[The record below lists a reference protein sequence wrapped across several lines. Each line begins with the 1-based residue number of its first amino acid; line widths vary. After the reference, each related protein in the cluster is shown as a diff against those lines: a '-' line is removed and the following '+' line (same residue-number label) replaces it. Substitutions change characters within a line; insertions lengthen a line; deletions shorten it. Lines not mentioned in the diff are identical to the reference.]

1 MMRRLRKGLLPQQSF
16 FLFGPRGTG
25 KSTWVAQ
32 VLPNAVH
39 LDLLRQ
45 DLWREL
51 DARPERLRAI
61 LEANPGADWVVVDE
75 IQKIPAL
82 LDEIH
87 RAIESEPARKWA
99 LTGSS
104 ARKLKRG
111 AVNLLGGRA
120 LKREMH
126 PYLACELGA
135 EFRLDEALHHGLV
148 PLVREAAD
156 PSQTLST
163 YAGMVLREEV
173 QAEGLVRNLSAY
185 SRFLETL
192 SFSQGAVLNLSNVAR
207 ECGVDRK
214 TLDGYL
220 SVTEDLL
227 LAHRLPVFARRAR
240 RELSAHAKLY
250 LFDAGVFRSLRPRG
264 PLDSPE
270 EIDGQALESL
280 VFQHLRAWVGLR
292 GHRESLHFWRTRTG
306 IEVDFV
312 VYGES
317 TFLALEV
324 KNSGRIQTADLRGLR
339 AFRDD
344 YPEATCVLLHR
355 GSERRVENG
364 ILCQPVDEFLRGVDP
379 SRELGVSEIA
389 P

>member
-1 MMRRLRKGLLPQQSF
+1 MSRLRSGFPPQQSF

-25 KSTWVAQ
+25 KSTWVSQA
-32 VLPNAVH
+32 LPNALHV
-39 LDLLRQ
+39 DLLRQ

-51 DARPERLRAI
+51 DARPERLRDHLA
-61 LEANPGADWVVVDE
+61 ANPDKEWIFVDE

-87 RAIESEPARKWA
+87 RAMESHPHRKWA

-120 LKREMH
+120 LRLEMH
-126 PYLACELGA
+126 PYLAHELGHD
-135 EFRLDEALHHGLV
+135 FDLVKALRNGMI
-148 PLVREAAD
+148 PLVWESQD
-156 PSQTLST
+156 PDATLAT
-163 YAGMVLREEV
+163 YAGMILREEV

-192 SFSQGAVLNLSNVAR
+192 SFSQGSVLNLSNVSR

-227 LAHRLPVFARRAR
+227 LCHRLPVFAKRAR
-240 RELSAHAKLY
+240 RELSSHAKLY
-250 LFDAGVFRSLRPRG
+250 LFDAGVFRSLRPKG

-280 VFQHLRAWVGLR
+280 VFQHLRTWVGQR
-292 GHRESLHFWRTRTG
+292 GHQESLHFWRTRTG
-306 IEVDFV
+306 TEVDFV

-317 TFLALEV
+317 TFLDLEV
-324 KNSGRIQTADLRGLR
+324 KNSGRIQNADLRGLR
-339 AFRDD
+339 AFQDD
-344 YPEATCVLLHR
+344 YPQAQCALLYR
-355 GSERRVENG
+355 GHERRMENG
-364 ILCQPVDEFLRGVDP
+364 ILCLPVEDFLRKVDP
-379 SRELGVSEIA
+379 RSELLLA
-389 P
+389 TK

>member
-1 MMRRLRKGLLPQQSF
+1 MRRVRKGDVPQQSF

-25 KSTWVAQ
+25 KSTWVSQ
-32 VLPNAVH
+32 VLPEALH

-61 LEANPGADWVVVDE
+61 LEAHPRAEWVVVDE

-87 RAIESEPARKWA
+87 RDLESNSARKWA

-104 ARKLKRG
+104 ARKLRRE

-120 LKREMH
+120 LRREMH
-126 PYLACELGA
+126 PYLACELGD
-135 EFRLDEALHHGLV
+135 EFRLEDALRLGLV
-148 PLVREAAD
+148 PLVREAKD
-156 PSQTLST
+156 PAGTLAT

-173 QAEGLVRNLSAY
+173 QAEGFVRNLSGY

-192 SFSQGAVLNLSNVAR
+192 SFSQGSVLNLSNVAR

-227 LAHRLPVFARRAR
+227 LAHRLPVFTRRAR

-270 EIDGQALESL
+270 EIDGQSLETL
-280 VFQHLRAWVGLR
+280 VFQHLRSWVGLR
-292 GHRESLHFWRTRTG
+292 GQGESLHFWRTRTG
-306 IEVDFV
+306 LEVDFV

-324 KNSGRIQTADLRGLR
+324 KNSGRVQAADLRGLR
-339 AFRDD
+339 AFQAD
-344 YPEATCVLLHR
+344 YPEATCILLHR
-355 GSERRVENG
+355 GSEGSVEHG
-364 ILCQPVDEFLRGVDP
+364 ILCQPVEEFLRSVDP
-379 SRELGVSEIA
+379 DRPLGEV
-389 P
+389 

>member
-1 MMRRLRKGLLPQQSF
+1 MRRFRTGFAPTQSF

-25 KSTWVAQ
+25 KSTWIRQA
-32 VLPNAVH
+32 LPDALH

-51 DARPERLRAI
+51 DARPERLRDHLQAHPNKEWI
-61 LEANPGADWVVVDE
+61 VIDE

-87 RAIESEPARKWA
+87 HAMEADPSRRWA

-120 LKREMH
+120 LRTGMH
-126 PYLACELGA
+126 PYLACELGKDFELA
-135 EFRLDEALHHGLV
+135 KALRIGLV
-148 PLVREAAD
+148 PLVWESAD
-156 PSQTLST
+156 PAATLAT
-163 YAGMVLREEV
+163 YAGMILREEV
-173 QAEGLVRNLSAY
+173 QALGLVRNLSAY

-192 SFSQGAVLNLSNVAR
+192 SFSQGSVLNLSNVAR
-207 ECGVDRK
+207 ECAVDRK

-227 LAHRLPVFARRAR
+227 LSHRLPVFAKRAK

-250 LFDAGVFRSLRPRG
+250 LFDAGVFRSLRPKG

-280 VFQHLRAWVGLR
+280 VFQHLRAWVGHR

-306 IEVDFV
+306 TEVDFV

-324 KNSGRIQTADLRGLR
+324 KNSNRIQSADLRGLA
-339 AFRDD
+339 AFQSD
-344 YPEATCVLLHR
+344 YPEARCVLLYR
-355 GSERRVENG
+355 GTERRMEKG
-364 ILCQPVDEFLRGVDP
+364 ILCLPIETFLRRVDP
-379 SRELGVSEIA
+379 NAELGDL
-389 P
+389 

>member
-1 MMRRLRKGLLPQQSF
+1 MRRFRKGSLPQQSF

-25 KSTWVAQ
+25 KSTWVSQ
-32 VLPNAVH
+32 VLPDAVH

-45 DLWREL
+45 DVWREL
-51 DARPERLRAI
+51 DARPERLRGI
-61 LEANPGADWVVVDE
+61 LEAHPDAQWVVVDE

-87 RAIESEPARKWA
+87 RAIEADPGRMWA

-111 AVNLLGGRA
+111 SVNLLGGRA
-120 LKREMH
+120 LRKEMH

-135 EFRLDEALHHGLV
+135 DFRLETALREGMV
-148 PLVREAAD
+148 PLVREASEPA
-156 PSQTLST
+156 QTLAT

-227 LAHRLPVFARRAR
+227 LAHRLPVFAKRAR
-240 RELSAHAKLY
+240 RELSVHAKLY

-292 GHRESLHFWRTRTG
+292 GHRETLHFWRTRTG

-324 KNSGRIQTADLRGLR
+324 KNSGRIQTSDLRGLS
-339 AFRDD
+339 AFRSD
-344 YPEATCVLLHR
+344 YPEATCILLHR
-355 GSERRVENG
+355 GDERRVEKG
-364 ILCQPVDEFLRGVDP
+364 ILCLPVEEFLRGVDP
-379 SRELGVSEIA
+379 DRELGMS
-389 P
+389 

>member
-1 MMRRLRKGLLPQQSF
+1 MSRKRSGPRPQQSF

-25 KSTWVAQ
+25 KSTWVNQ
-32 VLPNAVH
+32 LLPDALH

-51 DARPERLRAI
+51 DAKPERLRSH
-61 LEANPGADWVVVDE
+61 LEAFPDKEWIFVDE
-75 IQKIPAL
+75 IQKIPVL

-87 RAIESEPARKWA
+87 RAMEAHPHRKWA

-120 LKREMH
+120 LRQEMH
-126 PYLACELGA
+126 PYLASELGGDFHL
-135 EFRLDEALHHGLV
+135 ESALRFGLV
-148 PLVREAAD
+148 PLVRESPD
-156 PSQTLST
+156 PEATLAT

-173 QAEGLVRNLSAY
+173 HAEGLVRNLSAY

-192 SFSQGAVLNLSNVAR
+192 SFSQGSQLNLANVSR

-227 LAHRLPVFARRAR
+227 LCHRLPVFAKRAR
-240 RELSAHAKLY
+240 RELSSHAKLY
-250 LFDAGVFRSLRPRG
+250 LFDAGVFRSLRPKG

-292 GHRESLHFWRTRTG
+292 GHQESLHFWRTRNG
-306 IEVDFV
+306 VEVDFV

-324 KNSGRIQTADLRGLR
+324 KNSDRIQSADLRGLR
-339 AFRDD
+339 SFQDD
-344 YPEATCVLLHR
+344 YPEARCALLYR
-355 GSERRVENG
+355 GSQRRIEHG
-364 ILCQPVDEFLRGVDP
+364 ILCLPVDDFLRGIDP
-379 SRELGVSEIA
+379 ASNLNQLLA
-389 P
+389 

>member
-1 MMRRLRKGLLPQQSF
+1 MGCPPQQSF

-25 KSTWVAQ
+25 KSTWVSRS
-32 VLPNAVH
+32 LPQALH

-45 DLWREL
+45 DLYREL
-51 DARPERLRAI
+51 DARPERIRNL
-61 LEANPGADWVVVDE
+61 LESHPDVEWVFVDE

-87 RAIESEPARKWA
+87 RIMELQPSRKWA

-104 ARKLKRG
+104 ARKLRRG

-120 LKREMH
+120 IRLEMH
-126 PYLACELGA
+126 PYMACELGEDFELA
-135 EFRLDEALHHGLV
+135 KALQQGLV
-148 PLVREAAD
+148 PLVWESD
-156 PSQTLST
+156 SPGSTLST

-192 SFSQGAVLNLSNVAR
+192 SFSQGSALNLSNVSR

-227 LAHRLPVFARRAR
+227 LCHRLPVFAKRAR
-240 RELSAHAKLY
+240 RELSSHSKLY
-250 LFDAGVFRSLRPRG
+250 IFDAGVFRSLRPKG

-270 EIDGQALESL
+270 EMDGQALESL
-280 VFQHLRAWVGLR
+280 VFQHLRAWCSLR
-292 GHRESLHFWRTRTG
+292 GQGESLHYWRTRSGT
-306 IEVDFV
+306 EVDFV
-312 VYGES
+312 AYGET
-317 TFLALEV
+317 TFVALEV
-324 KNSGRIQTADLRGLR
+324 KNTGRIQNADLRSLR
-339 AFRDD
+339 TFQQD
-344 YPEATCVLLHR
+344 YPECRCALLYR
-355 GSERRVENG
+355 GAERRMENG
-364 ILCQPVDEFLRGVDP
+364 ILCVPVEEFLRRLHP
-379 SRELGVSEIA
+379 RHELAYALEG
-389 P
+389 

>member
-1 MMRRLRKGLLPQQSF
+1 MRRQRAGGLPSQSF

-25 KSTWVAQ
+25 KSTWIREM
-32 VLPNAVH
+32 LPDALF

-51 DARPERLRAI
+51 DARPERLRGI
-61 LEANPGADWVVVDE
+61 LDAQPDRAWVVVDE

-87 RAIESEPARKWA
+87 RLMELAPTRRWA

-111 AVNLLGGRA
+111 AANLLGGRA
-120 LKREMH
+120 LHREMH
-126 PYLACELGA
+126 PYLACELGE
-135 EFRLDEALHHGLV
+135 EFTLQKALRTGLV
-148 PLVREAAD
+148 PLVWESAD
-156 PSQTLST
+156 PAATLAT

-173 QAEGLVRNLSAY
+173 QSEGFVRNLSAY
-185 SRFLETL
+185 SRFLETI

-227 LAHRLPVFARRAR
+227 LSHRLPVFAKRAR
-240 RELSAHAKLY
+240 RELSAHAKFYLY
-250 LFDAGVFRSLRPRG
+250 DAGVFRSLRPKG
-264 PLDSPE
+264 PLDAPE

-280 VFQHLRAWVGLR
+280 VFQHLRAWTGLR
-292 GHRESLHFWRTRTG
+292 GKGESLHFWRTRTG
-306 IEVDFV
+306 QEVDFV

-324 KNSGRIQTADLRGLR
+324 KNSARPQASDFRGLS
-339 AFRDD
+339 AFRED
-344 YPEATCVLLHR
+344 YPQARCALLHR
-355 GSERRVENG
+355 GPDRRMEDG
-364 ILCQPVDEFLRGVDP
+364 ILCPPVEDFLRRLHPDTAL
-379 SRELGVSEIA
+379 EKALE
-389 P
+389 